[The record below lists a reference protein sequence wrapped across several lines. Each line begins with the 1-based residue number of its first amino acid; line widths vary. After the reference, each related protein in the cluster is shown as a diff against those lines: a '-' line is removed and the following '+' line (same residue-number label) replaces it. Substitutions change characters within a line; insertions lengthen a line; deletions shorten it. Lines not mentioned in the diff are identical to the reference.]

1 MTTTQVHGRSAAGY
15 RFRYLVFG
23 GLAAGTFDLV
33 YICSLWAAMGV
44 GPLRILHS
52 IAAGW
57 MGREAAS
64 AGGAATALLGLASHY
79 AIAIAMACTYGLAS
93 RRWPRL
99 LRNPLRYGALYGVAL
114 YLVMNFVV
122 VPLSAAGSGPPR
134 WEWMQVSHLLAHMLL
149 VGIPCALAARLAA
162 RIAPTP
168 PPATAAT
175 ITENQD
181 A

>member
-1 MTTTQVHGRSAAGY
+1 MITTKVPGRSAAGY
-15 RFRYLVFG
+15 RLRYLVLG
-23 GLAAGTFDLV
+23 GLAAGTLDLV

-57 MGREAAS
+57 MGREAAI
-64 AGGAATALLGLASHY
+64 AGGTATAALGLASHY
-79 AIAIAMACTYGLAS
+79 AIAIAMAGAYGLAS

-99 LRNPLRYGALYGVAL
+99 LQHPLRYGALYGVAL
-114 YLVMNFVV
+114 YLAMNFIV

-149 VGIPCALAARLAA
+149 VGIPCAFAARFAA
-162 RIAPTP
+162 RTVPAP
-168 PPATAAT
+168 AAAAP
-175 ITENQD
+175 IGSFGESD

>member
-1 MTTTQVHGRSAAGY
+1 MTTTQGHDRSGSGY

-23 GLAAGTFDLV
+23 GVAAGTLDLI

-57 MGREAAS
+57 MGREAAI
-64 AGGAATALLGLASHY
+64 AGGAATALLGFASHY

-99 LRNPLRYGALYGVAL
+99 LRNSLRYGALYGVVL
-114 YLVMNFVV
+114 YLAMNFVV
-122 VPLSAAGSGPPR
+122 VPLSAAGSGLRR

-149 VGIPCALAARLAA
+149 VGIPCAFAARLAA
-162 RIAPTP
+162 RSGPAPVTATPIA
-168 PPATAAT
+168 AFGKS
-175 ITENQD
+175 D